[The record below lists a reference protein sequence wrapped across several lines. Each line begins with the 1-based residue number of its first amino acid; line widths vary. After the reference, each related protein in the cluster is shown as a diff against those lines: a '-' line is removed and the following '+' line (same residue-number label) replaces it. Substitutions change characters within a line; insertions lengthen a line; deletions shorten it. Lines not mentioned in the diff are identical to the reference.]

1 MARTHTLMNVLPL
14 PLRMTL
20 TGKCVRNACLIEEV
34 ENVSDQLSLPGIR
47 VSDWHRW
54 AEYLLLLSIAALVP
68 KF

>member
-1 MARTHTLMNVLPL
+1 
-14 PLRMTL
+14 MTL